1 MGNGTTEML
10 SGGGGVGGIIGGVV
24 GVGVV
29 IVLLMVGIT
38 VAVLVLKRQRSLKTD
53 ENASTINFPNSAF
66 AVVGTYVK
74 SNNGYFT
81 LWKLTSV

>member
-10 SGGGGVGGIIGGVV
+10 SGGGGGVGGIIGGVV

-38 VAVLVLKRQRSLKTD
+38 VAVLALKRVRSLKTD
-53 ENASTINFPNSAF
+53 ESASTINFTNSAF
-66 AVVGTYVK
+66 AVVGTYAK
-74 SNNGYFT
+74 SEATRG
-81 LWKLTSV
+81 TSFCGS